1 MPSIYLVFRIIIAGI
16 DSLDIEAIGSV
27 ARTAGIDG
35 FTVSPGIGYH
45 VKWGPETVT
54 VIETCASSA
63 AVETFVSILCTIGA
77 QECAYVTVN
86 GATAALWYAD
96 GRKECI

>member
-1 MPSIYLVFRIIIAGI
+1 MINLVFRIIIGGI

-35 FTVSPGIGYH
+35 FTVTKGNGYH
-45 VKWGPETVT
+45 VEWGSETVT
-54 VIETCASSA
+54 IIETCASAA
-63 AVETFVSILCTIGA
+63 AVETLVSILCTVGA
-77 QECAYVTVN
+77 QTCAYVTVN